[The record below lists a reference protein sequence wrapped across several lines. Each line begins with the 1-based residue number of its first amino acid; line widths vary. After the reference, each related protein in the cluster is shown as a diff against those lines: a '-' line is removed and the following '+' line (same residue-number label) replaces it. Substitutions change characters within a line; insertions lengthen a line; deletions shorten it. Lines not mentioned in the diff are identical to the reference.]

1 MGIDFI
7 RAAGGKP
14 YVKRW
19 AKGHERAKTPG
30 LFDIQF
36 GAEARVATA
45 ALEKGAAPQAGAP
58 VIVQRSGSDLM
69 VFAGFKPLGKILNP
83 PPNMTAA
90 LDACHGLTRG
100 VVDRVGVLGQT
111 AEIRF

>member
-19 AKGHERAKTPG
+19 AIGHERANTPG
-30 LFDIQF
+30 LFDIEV
-36 GAEARVATA
+36 ATNVRIATA
-45 ALEKGAAPQAGAP
+45 ALSTDASLQAGAA
-58 VIVQRSGSDLM
+58 VIVQRLGQELV
-69 VFAGFKPLGKILNP
+69 VFEGLRPLGKILNP
-83 PPNMTAA
+83 PPSMTVA
-90 LDACHGLTRG
+90 LDACHGLTQG
-100 VVDRVGVLGQT
+100 VVDRVGGLGQT

>member
-19 AKGHERAKTPG
+19 AKGHDRAKTPD
-30 LFDIQF
+30 LFDIKF
-36 GAEARVATA
+36 AAEGRVATA
-45 ALEKGAAPQAGAP
+45 ALTCEAPPQAGAA
-58 VIVQRSGSDLM
+58 VIVQRSGLDLV
-69 VFAGFKPLGKILNP
+69 VFEGLKPLGKILNP
-83 PPNMTAA
+83 PPSMTAA
-90 LDACHGLTRG
+90 LEACHGLTPG
-100 VVDRVGVLGQT
+100 VVDHVGGLGQT